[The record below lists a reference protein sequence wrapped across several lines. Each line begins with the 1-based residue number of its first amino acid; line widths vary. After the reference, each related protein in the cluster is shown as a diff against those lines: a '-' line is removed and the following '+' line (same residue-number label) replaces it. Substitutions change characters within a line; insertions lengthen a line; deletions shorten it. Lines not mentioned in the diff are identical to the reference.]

1 MHSFSPSAVSRLE
14 QLHSLLL
21 PGDRY
26 PNHPSHQNN
35 TLALLERMWKLHTS
49 GKNVTMIAGDVH
61 MHLEMRVCRQ
71 NLTSGEEQGCM
82 PAYATSGLQH
92 LSSAASMWHL
102 ALYDSILYWFTP
114 IELRA
119 PDAHVTYHGP
129 IDRMALVNNYMLLEK
144 GNVGTRL
151 KLRFV
156 DRIHP
161 LSHQLR
167 HFFMF
172 RLGAWLSVLVLLTT
186 VGALVTLCARFAR
199 RRVHNKGPQS
209 PRRGGDDG
217 YGYGSPKASRNND
230 VRRRKFF
237 D

>member
-1 MHSFSPSAVSRLE
+1 MSRWNPSYSFPF
-14 QLHSLLL
+14 

-35 TLALLERMWKLHTS
+35 TLALLERMWKLHDS
-49 GKNVTMIAGDVH
+49 GKNVTMVAGDVH

-102 ALYDSILYWFTP
+102 ALFDSILYWFTP

-119 PDAHVTYHGP
+119 PDAHVAYHGP
-129 IDRMALVNNYMLLEK
+129 IDHMALVNNYMLLEK
-144 GNVGTRL
+144 GKVGAQL

-156 DRIHP
+156 DRVHP
-161 LSHQLR
+161 WSHQLR

-172 RLGAWLSVLVLLTT
+172 RLGAWLAVFFLLTT
-186 VGALVTLCARFAR
+186 VGVLVTLCARFAR
-199 RRVHNKGPQS
+199 RRVHYGIPHS

-217 YGYGSPKASRNND
+217 YGYGSPIASRNQG

-237 D
+237 G